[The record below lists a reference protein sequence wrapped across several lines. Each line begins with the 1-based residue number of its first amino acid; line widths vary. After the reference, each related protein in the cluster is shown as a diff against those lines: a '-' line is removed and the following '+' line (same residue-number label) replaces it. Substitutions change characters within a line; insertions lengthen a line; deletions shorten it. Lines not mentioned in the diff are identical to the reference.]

1 MVDGKNESAMMD
13 EKDRLSNLVFAS
25 ACINFVF
32 YDCLKCKAI
41 DVFRFGVWR
50 VDVLL

>member
-1 MVDGKNESAMMD
+1 MVDGKNESVVRRAMMD
-13 EKDRLSNLVFAS
+13 EKDRLSNLVFSS

-41 DVFRFGVWR
+41 DVFRFGV
-50 VDVLL
+50 